1 MQPPARLAFAGAR
14 RIASAVI
21 ATAAAPKPTAAARLV
36 HCTASKSAVVS
47 PVKGNGPPPAAPIAT
62 DPAFREDNANAD
74 TTESESNSP
83 KRNPP
88 AANDAESTRSSAE
101 DARVIHKR
109 RRQEIIIQAARDVKA
124 AGLKSL
130 AELQRAKR
138 LRKRFWKEVHV
149 REVDGLWE
157 VHLDTR
163 PLRHPTTKEI
173 VRVPATKPQLA
184 YALANEWDQIESVQ
198 QASKQHMVPLT
209 SLICR
214 ALDIGA
220 DDAAHKAAAGDN
232 SSSSVAP
239 VRASAVATAMRYLDT
254 DGLLC
259 WAPPDDYGAAA
270 GETTLRQLEERA
282 RAPPSWGHPRG
293 SRLGPGGAGLDAF
306 DLAGVERA
314 ALAGKSV
321 LVAARLVARW
331 SETGLETKTR
341 QEGEKEAEDEFGVE
355 EATAAVSVEVR
366 WQTGRWGE
374 VEDTHDV
381 EKEDLRR
388 QFGSVVLLVSGKA
401 PGS

>member
-1 MQPPARLAFAGAR
+1 M
-14 RIASAVI
+14 
-21 ATAAAPKPTAAARLV
+21 
-36 HCTASKSAVVS
+36 
-47 PVKGNGPPPAAPIAT
+47 
-62 DPAFREDNANAD
+62 
-74 TTESESNSP
+74 
-83 KRNPP
+83 
-88 AANDAESTRSSAE
+88 
-101 DARVIHKR
+101 
-109 RRQEIIIQAARDVKA
+109 
-124 AGLKSL
+124 
-130 AELQRAKR
+130 
-138 LRKRFWKEVHV
+138 
-149 REVDGLWE
+149 WE

-163 PLRHPTTKEI
+163 PLRHPITKEI

-209 SLICR
+209 SLVCR

-220 DDAAHKAAAGDN
+220 DDAAHKASAGDG
-232 SSSSVAP
+232 SSTSVAP

-254 DGLLC
+254 DCLLC
-259 WAPPDDYGAAA
+259 WAPPDDDGAAA
-270 GETTLRQLEERA
+270 GETTLRQLQELAA
-282 RAPPSWGHPRG
+282 RPVMEHLEARVW
-293 SRLGPGGAGLDAF
+293 PGGAVRLRPALDGGGVLPTPQDAAVHDAVRAWLEGLDAF

-331 SETGLETKTR
+331 SETGLETKIGEG
-341 QEGEKEAEDEFGVE
+341 EGEKEDDEFGVE
-355 EATAAVSVEVR
+355 EAAAAVSVEVR